1 MKKYKLIKEY
11 PGSPKLD
18 TIIIHKDN
26 SWIDP
31 YPSVEHDQMILID
44 WVIKYPQYWEEITEK
59 DYEIL
64 SFKCNNN
71 IWQLKNNKY
80 YYNHM
85 IYDLDYM
92 LECITAVCNPTIIH
106 SIKRLSDG
114 E

>member
-44 WVIKYPQYWEEITEK
+44 WVIKYPQYWEEIIEIKK
-59 DYEIL
+59 DY
-64 SFKCNNN
+64 
-71 IWQLKNNKY
+71 
-80 YYNHM
+80 
-85 IYDLDYM
+85 
-92 LECITAVCNPTIIH
+92 
-106 SIKRLSDG
+106 G
-114 E
+114 EK